1 MTGLLARVKRLGK
14 GMSGQQQLTLIVC
27 ILASFVAF
35 LDGSVVNVAL
45 PAISRELGGGL
56 ALQQWVVDAYLITL
70 GALML
75 IAGSFSDIFGR
86 KRILQIGL
94 VGFGIASVLC
104 AAAPSG
110 IFLVMSRA
118 LQGVAGALLVPSSLA
133 LIISSFAGAA
143 QGKAIGLW
151 TAWTGIA
158 FVIGPLLG
166 GFLVDTYSWRL
177 IFLINL
183 IPISITLL
191 MMLKMRS
198 KQQISRM
205 KVDYLGA
212 LLGAVGLG
220 GIVYALIE
228 QGRYGWSSPSIF
240 IPLVVGIICS
250 FVFVWFE
257 GRVEQPMLPLGLFK
271 VRNFSAGNLATALIY
286 GALSIASF
294 IIVVFLQQSAGFTA
308 IQAGLALLPVT
319 IMLFLLSPR
328 FGQLAAMRGPR
339 LFMTMGPIIGAIGFI
354 LLMNARLPLNYWLE
368 LFPGILLYGLGLSI
382 TVAPL
387 TAAIL
392 GSIDSHQAG
401 IGSAVNNA
409 VSRVAGLVAIAL
421 IGIVTGS
428 SLNLAGFKNGVLF
441 MTTLMLVGGLI
452 SWAGIRNPTKT
463 TK

>member
-14 GMSGQQQLTLIVC
+14 GMSSQQQLTLIVC

-56 ALQQWVVDAYLITL
+56 ALQQWVVDAYLITM

-94 VGFGIASVLC
+94 LGFGVASVLC
-104 AAAPSG
+104 AVAPG
-110 IFLVMSRA
+110 GPFLVISRA

-133 LIISSFAGAA
+133 LIISSFKGAA

-158 FVIGPLLG
+158 FVVGPLLG

-177 IFLINL
+177 IFLINI
-183 IPISITLL
+183 IPIAITLIL
-191 MMLKMRS
+191 MIKMHS
-198 KQQISRM
+198 EQQTSHV
-205 KVDYLGA
+205 KVDYTGA
-212 LLGAVGLG
+212 LLGAIGLG

-228 QGRYGWSSPSIF
+228 QGRYGWSNPSIF
-240 IPLVVGIICS
+240 IPLVVGIVCS
-250 FVFVWFE
+250 FVFVWYE
-257 GRVEQPMLPLGLFK
+257 GKVKQPMLPLGLFK

-286 GALSIASF
+286 GALSVASF

-328 FGQLAAMRGPR
+328 YGGLAATHGPR
-339 LFMTMGPIIGAIGFI
+339 LFMTMGPIIGAAGFM
-354 LLMNARLPLNYWLE
+354 LLMSAQLPLNYWLQ

-392 GSIDSHQAG
+392 GSIDTHQAG

-409 VSRVAGLVAIAL
+409 VSRIAGLVAIAL

-428 SLNLAGFKNGVLF
+428 RLNLAGFKNGVLF
-441 MTTLMLVGGLI
+441 MTILMFVGGI
-452 SWAGIRNPTKT
+452 VSWVGIRNPAKPTK
-463 TK
+463 